1 MSDLH
6 ISHLPDR
13 GIVRIAGS
21 DARTFLQGIITNNVE
36 KLSDNSALYS
46 AFVTPQG
53 KFLHDFFVI
62 AQGDV
67 LLLDCEGDRADDLV
81 NRLARYRLRANVDIS
96 VADPAP
102 VVSAAFGDHSADAF
116 SLSNRPGA
124 ARFHGDSI
132 VYVARNSWIS
142 GPSDTTRRNA
152 LNRRNGVTQG
162 VEASSQISARAF

>member
-46 AFVTPQG
+46 AFLTPQG

-81 NRLARYRLRANVDIS
+81 NRLARYRLRANGHPRATS
-96 VADPAP
+96 HLWRQQL
-102 VVSAAFGDHSADAF
+102 G
-116 SLSNRPGA
+116 
-124 ARFHGDSI
+124 
-132 VYVARNSWIS
+132 
-142 GPSDTTRRNA
+142 T
-152 LNRRNGVTQG
+152 GVTTATNLPATSRTG
-162 VEASSQISARAF
+162 SGASTTEGQTREHLAVFVKVVAA